1 MVRLK
6 ALSNIFFTLAAIFQF
21 LMVRLKEKFNAST
34 QKFNMSFQ
42 FLMVRLKASVKGFC
56 FLAVAVFQFLMVR
69 LKEFVHKPHQVL
81 KRYFNSLWCD

>member
-6 ALSNIFFTLAAIFQF
+6 ALLHKA
-21 LMVRLKEKFNAST
+21 LCHAS
-34 QKFNMSFQ
+34 KRFQ

-69 LKEFVHKPHQVL
+69 LKVVCNNSLTLVKFH
-81 KRYFNSLWCD
+81 FNSLWCD